1 MTSGIPQIGI
11 HPCLYACLI
20 TDTDAEC
27 QSRLLKSVGGV
38 HFGTISLEEFGE
50 HNRREGK
57 EKVTQWTAMLHLT
70 HANITYSS
78 SNCQL
83 RHSYLYLAGPPNPP
97 NLCDL
102 SCLPPSASLMAP
114 TTNSPSVT
122 IHRIFLQLN
131 YNT

>member
-1 MTSGIPQIGI
+1 MSV
-11 HPCLYACLI
+11 
-20 TDTDAEC
+20 
-27 QSRLLKSVGGV
+27 RLLKSVGGA
-38 HFGTISLEEFGE
+38 HFGRISLAEFGE

-70 HANITYSS
+70 HANITYSF

-114 TTNSPSVT
+114 TTHRVLLFIGFFSNWITTLRNIETASPSP
-122 IHRIFLQLN
+122 L
-131 YNT
+131 